1 MPPEFTEQYP
11 SKRKPVLRARKG
23 SGSGST
29 WARKDKLDHGIRFL
43 KKRVTPVGLPFSNF
57 WGLTNRF
64 EPPIHRIQ
72 KKRSIIDLFN
82 NNSHDGPNFINQ
94 EGKVWEDTS
103 ATRRNGGTH
112 LPLSS

>member
-29 WARKDKLDHGIRFL
+29 WARKDKLGHGIRFL
-43 KKRVTPVGLPFSNF
+43 KKRVTPVGSPFSNF

-64 EPPIHRIQ
+64 EPSLHRIQ
-72 KKRSIIDLFN
+72 KSGASSIFLITTHTMDPI
-82 NNSHDGPNFINQ
+82 SSIRK
-94 EGKVWEDTS
+94 ERCGKTLQP
-103 ATRRNGGTH
+103 RGGIGE
-112 LPLSS
+112 PIFP